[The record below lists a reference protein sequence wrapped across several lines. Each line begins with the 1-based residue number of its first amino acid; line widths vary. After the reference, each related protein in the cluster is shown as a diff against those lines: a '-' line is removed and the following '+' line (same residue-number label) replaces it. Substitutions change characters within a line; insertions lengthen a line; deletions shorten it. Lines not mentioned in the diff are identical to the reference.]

1 MARSRSSSSSSWF
14 RYVNPAYYLKR
25 PKRLALL
32 FIFFVFGSLLV
43 WDRQTLVREHE
54 VIYLFSALPF
64 VILTYLCL
72 SSTPMTF
79 AIVLLLKANGSNLN
93 VEHCFSL
100 ISPILL
106 GFCWKLLD
114 SKGGALRVLYLDHL
128 QEITE
133 VT

>member
-1 MARSRSSSSSSWF
+1 MVRSRSSSSSSWF

-72 SSTPMTF
+72 FSTPMTF
-79 AIVLLLKANGSNLN
+79 AIVFLLKANGSNLN
-93 VEHCFSL
+93 VEHCFLFDFSNTFG
-100 ISPILL
+100 ILL
-106 GFCWKLLD
+106 K
-114 SKGGALRVLYLDHL
+114 
-128 QEITE
+128 ITRFQKRSFMRA
-133 VT
+133 VSRPPSRNH